1 MAKYFTLYFLIL
13 SSLMAREIENEV
25 DLYKFK
31 RLKSGG
37 VYQDYLQNKVVDLK
51 FVTTWCRFCRE
62 EMSSVQK
69 NDEKKYIHVFGT
81 YGGDNEEKV
90 IGVLEEF
97 SNLEDVIFDEGNILF
112 KKFEIKKVPTVVK
125 IRKSS
130 FKNPKKDENK
140 K

>member
-69 NDEKKYIHVFGT
+69 NDEKKYIYVFGI

-90 IGVLEEF
+90 TGVLEEF

-130 FKNPKKDENK
+130 FENPKKDENK